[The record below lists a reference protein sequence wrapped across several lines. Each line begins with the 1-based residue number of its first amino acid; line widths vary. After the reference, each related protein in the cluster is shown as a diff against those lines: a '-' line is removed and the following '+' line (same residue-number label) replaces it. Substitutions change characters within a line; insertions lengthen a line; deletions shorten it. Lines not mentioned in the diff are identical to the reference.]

1 MHAIERPHLP
11 RIGILALGAVV
22 LAIVV
27 LLLAAS
33 RVGDIG
39 WSSGAASSGAPAGP
53 PAKIDSAAPAAPSW
67 FANPFAP
74 PFRVVLPWN
83 TPSRR

>member
-11 RIGILALGAVV
+11 RIGVLALSALL

-39 WSSGAASSGAPAGP
+39 SGSASSGAATGLPT
-53 PAKIDSAAPAAPSW
+53 KIHTTAPAAWSW
-67 FANPFAP
+67 FTNPFAA

-83 TPSRR
+83 TTRLR